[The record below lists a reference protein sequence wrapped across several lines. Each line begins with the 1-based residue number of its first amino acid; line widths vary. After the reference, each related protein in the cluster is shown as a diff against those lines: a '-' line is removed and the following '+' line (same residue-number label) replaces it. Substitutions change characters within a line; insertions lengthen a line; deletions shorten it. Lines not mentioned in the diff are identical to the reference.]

1 MTAGKYSFAIEQGA
15 TFTRAITYTDAAGAV
30 PDLTGY
36 TARMKIRPTKESATV
51 LVSLTDGAGIT
62 LAATAPNI
70 TISISATDTAALDM
84 TDGQIAVYD
93 LEIVSGSVVT
103 RVIEGNINFDAEV
116 TY

>member
-1 MTAGKYSFAIEQGA
+1 MTAGKYSFAIEAGA
-15 TFTRAITYTDAAGAV
+15 TFTRAITYQDANGSV

-84 TDGQIAVYD
+84 TEGDPAYYD

-103 RVIEGNINFDAEV
+103 RVLEGRVDFNAEV